1 MNQSHIFYRF
11 TESTK
16 IDRAIKNIPIQN
28 QQYQIPEN
36 QIPATIYNEKINLYM
51 TSKANQFIQYH
62 NKNLEYKESQIYT
75 LPFLP
80 RYLFLV
86 ILTKINTNHPYLLYV
101 NLDDNTLNFLIP
113 FGNEQKQA
121 SLLEYFE
128 TIVDCNIPD
137 LAAIYILVEK
147 TVYIRKYGIINSQYT
162 LIDCS
167 NISNC
172 IKRMRDIDKERISTN
187 QKLIL
192 KKKYNEYYL
201 NKAVNILKKYFDILE
216 AKDYEEARLFL
227 KESRSYRSTSKY
239 FGKERLD
246 TFFKSTKTIIG
257 HLEIFIIMYELLHE
271 ARMRLLKY

>member
-172 IKRMRDIDKERISTN
+172 IKRMRIIDKERISTN

-227 KESRSYRSTSKY
+227 KESRGYRGTSKY

>member
-11 TESTK
+11 KESTK
-16 IDRAIKNIPIQN
+16 IDRAIKNIPNQN
-28 QQYQIPEN
+28 QQYQIPEHQN
-36 QIPATIYNEKINLYM
+36 PATIYNEKINLYM

-121 SLLEYFE
+121 NLLEYFE

-172 IKRMRDIDKERISTN
+172 IKRMRIIDKERISTN
-187 QKLIL
+187 QKVIL

>member
-11 TESTK
+11 KESTK
-16 IDRAIKNIPIQN
+16 IDRAIKNIPNQN
-28 QQYQIPEN
+28 QPYQIPEHQN
-36 QIPATIYNEKINLYM
+36 PATTYNEKINLYM

-62 NKNLEYKESQIYT
+62 NKHLEYKESQIYT

-121 SLLEYFE
+121 NLSEYFE
-128 TIVDCNIPD
+128 TIIDCNIPD

-172 IKRMRDIDKERISTN
+172 IKRMRVIDKERISIN
-187 QKLIL
+187 QKVIL

-227 KESRSYRSTSKY
+227 KESRGYRGTSKY

>member
-11 TESTK
+11 KESTK
-16 IDRAIKNIPIQN
+16 IDRAIKNIPNQN
-28 QQYQIPEN
+28 EPYQN
-36 QIPATIYNEKINLYM
+36 PATTYNEKINLYM

-62 NKNLEYKESQIYT
+62 NKHLEYKESQIYT

-121 SLLEYFE
+121 NLSDYFE

-172 IKRMRDIDKERISTN
+172 IKRMRAIDKERISTN
-187 QKLIL
+187 QKVIL

-227 KESRSYRSTSKY
+227 KESRGYRGTSKY

>member
-11 TESTK
+11 KESTK
-16 IDRAIKNIPIQN
+16 IDRAIKNIPIQT
-28 QQYQIPEN
+28 QQYQIPDHQN
-36 QIPATIYNEKINLYM
+36 PATIYNEKINLYM
-51 TSKANQFIQYH
+51 TSKAIQFIQYH

-121 SLLEYFE
+121 NLLEYFE

-147 TVYIRKYGIINSQYT
+147 TVYIRKYGIINSQYS

-227 KESRSYRSTSKY
+227 KESRGYRGTSKY